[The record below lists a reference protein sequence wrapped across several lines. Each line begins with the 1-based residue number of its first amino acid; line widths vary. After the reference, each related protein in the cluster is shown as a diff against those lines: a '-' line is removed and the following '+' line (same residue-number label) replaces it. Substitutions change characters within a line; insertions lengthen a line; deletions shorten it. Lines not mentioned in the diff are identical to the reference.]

1 MIKNLSTIGNIG
13 SVVDITGVTA
23 DYDLKIGETALRAY
37 SSVATIPLYI
47 KTNGGIFEFYL
58 GGDSFLAASSDT
70 VCTWQPNNGNVSGM
84 LRQETAQASSSTTS
98 FSVNNTGYTDVTMV
112 MGLGRI
118 VTIKGTINTYTSNK
132 NMVASVMSL
141 NPSSVKYVHELK
153 FKWEDTTPWTTLG
166 TINLAFAQSG
176 RIIIKRLA

>member
-58 GGDSFLAASSDT
+58 EDYIVQPEKQFL
-70 VCTWQPNNGNVSGM
+70 M
-84 LRQETAQASSSTTS
+84 LSRETDI
-98 FSVNNTGYTDVTMV
+98 F
-112 MGLGRI
+112 L
-118 VTIKGTINTYTSNK
+118 
-132 NMVASVMSL
+132 
-141 NPSSVKYVHELK
+141 
-153 FKWEDTTPWTTLG
+153 
-166 TINLAFAQSG
+166 
-176 RIIIKRLA
+176 